1 MDKRYSVEELIALA
15 EKHGLS
21 KIQVGP
27 ISLDFLPKPP
37 AAEQILSTDER
48 SAITP
53 PTPEQFVLWSAPEF
67 NFPMPEANDT
77 PPPKAQALADAA
89 VSA

>member
-27 ISLDFLPKPP
+27 IALDFLPKPP
-37 AAEQILSTDER
+37 AAEQLLSTDAR
-48 SAITP
+48 SAIKP
-53 PTPEQFVLWSAPEF
+53 PTPEEFLLWSAPEF
-67 NFPMPEANDT
+67 NFPMPEANDS
-77 PPPKAQALADAA
+77 PPPAVQAAADAGVA
-89 VSA
+89 